1 MENKEIII
9 DEDIEMLSDE
19 ELEEIEPE
27 IQSKTFK
34 VKCKPTY
41 NFQSIEFEWEINSP
55 LDQEYMFEVY
65 KDLLEGLIRIAP
77 NQPEKTEEVELA
89 TEKQLEILKK
99 FKIPH
104 KANVSKEEANKLI
117 QKSLKK

>member
-1 MENKEIII
+1 MINNELIN
-9 DEDIEMLSDE
+9 DEEVEMLSDE
-19 ELEEIEPE
+19 ELDEIEPE
-27 IQSKTFK
+27 IESIPFK

-41 NFQSIEFEWEINSP
+41 NFQSIEFEWEIRNP
-55 LDQEYMFEVY
+55 QDQEYMFEVY
-65 KDLLEGLIRIAP
+65 KELLEGLIRLAP
-77 NQPEKTEEVELA
+77 NQDKAENVEPA

-104 KANVSKEEANKLI
+104 KGNVSKEEANKLI

>member
-1 MENKEIII
+1 MENKELMI
-9 DEDIEMLSDE
+9 DDE
-19 ELEEIEPE
+19 VRFEPE
-27 IQSKTFK
+27 IESIPFK

-41 NFQSIEFEWEINSP
+41 NFQSIEFEWDIKNP
-55 LDQEYMFEVY
+55 QDQEYMFEVY
-65 KDLLEGLIRIAP
+65 KELLEGLIRLAP
-77 NQPEKTEEVELA
+77 SQERVEEVEPA

-104 KANVSKEEANKLI
+104 KGNVSKEEANKLI